1 MTKKKNERIFSVIKS
16 PENEGKSALV
26 ASKKTLEGPEHRS
39 PPRSPNKDCIGPGQQ
54 YRKCRKRRL
63 GSQGKDSRRLNPI
76 RIRAPPPL
84 KQQEEREKDNDE
96 RDSLSSFPRE
106 F

>member
-1 MTKKKNERIFSVIKS
+1 MGGRRRKKLTKRKNERIFSFINS
-16 PENEGKSALV
+16 PENEGKNALV
-26 ASKKTLEGPEHRS
+26 ESKKTLEGPEHRS

-76 RIRAPPPL
+76 RIRAPPPPQTTRREG
-84 KQQEEREKDNDE
+84 KGER
-96 RDSLSSFPRE
+96 SH
-106 F
+106 